1 MDLQDDLWYL
11 DTRASSHMTSKRSF
25 FYSINESQ
33 HGAIRFGDESSMVFE
48 GKGSIVVNYSRG
60 EELKLEGVL
69 YVPSLKVNILTLRK
83 LDDDGFTSTLR
94 GGYLSI
100 FDNEGREFVKIQ
112 KIVGSIYLLNMVVF
126 NSTISLEKKKECG
139 CGIINYVIKVFV
151 LLMI

>member
-48 GKGSIVVNYSRG
+48 GKGSIVVNYSSG

-83 LDDDGFTSTLR
+83 LDDDGFTSTL
-94 GGYLSI
+94 
-100 FDNEGREFVKIQ
+100 
-112 KIVGSIYLLNMVVF
+112 
-126 NSTISLEKKKECG
+126 
-139 CGIINYVIKVFV
+139 
-151 LLMI
+151 